1 MIVIELYVCVIFL
14 IINWNFI
21 VYEYY
26 LYNYIMYVLL
36 CWFVVYILK
45 ILRNKFD
52 GFYL

>member
-14 IINWNFI
+14 IYKFKFYCIW
-21 VYEYY
+21 V
-26 LYNYIMYVLL
+26 LLVYIMYVLL
-36 CWFVVYILK
+36 CRFVVYILK